1 MKPVLRHNFA
11 LVALALLALVTAVSA
26 NLVAQEPV
34 EGGRKVSARVV
45 PQYPSLA
52 RTMKI
57 QGVVK
62 AEVLVAPNGTVKSV
76 EIKGGHPLFVQS
88 VQDALR
94 QWKWEPGPR
103 ETHELVELK
112 FTL

>member
-1 MKPVLRHNFA
+1 MKTVLRHSVA
-11 LVALALLALVTAVSA
+11 LVAVALSVLVTAVSA
-26 NLVAQEPV
+26 NLVAQDHM
-34 EGGRKVSARVV
+34 EGSRKVSARSD

-52 RTMKI
+52 RSMEI

-62 AEVLVAPNGTVKSV
+62 VDVLVAPNGTVKSV

-88 VQDALR
+88 VQDAVR
-94 QWKWEPGPR
+94 HWKWEPGPR
-103 ETHELVELK
+103 ETHEIIELK